1 MTKLLVTL
9 PNEQDV
15 NWLIPLLH
23 RLGID
28 VAQFNDSE
36 SPKDEAYH
44 KKIVGLGG
52 QEQADFAS
60 YLTEFEESRKD
71 RILPLRG

>member
-15 NWLIPLLH
+15 KWLIPMLN

-28 VAQFNDSE
+28 VAQVNE
-36 SPKDEAYH
+36 PELPKDEAYH
-44 KKIVGLGG
+44 KKNVGLGG
-52 QEQADFAS
+52 QDRDDFES
-60 YLTEFEESRKD
+60 YLNEFEKSRQD
-71 RILPLRG
+71 RILPLRD

>member
-15 NWLIPLLH
+15 NWLVPMLN

-28 VAQFNDSE
+28 VAQLNESE
-36 SPKDEAYH
+36 SQKDEAYH
-44 KKIVGLGG
+44 KKIVGQGG
-52 QEQADFAS
+52 KERADFES
-60 YLTEFEESRKD
+60 YLAEFEKSRQD
-71 RILPLRG
+71 RVLPLRD